1 MAPQPK
7 PTPFEIDGPG
17 GTVIAWASDTAALQS
32 FFPGATP
39 LTETLQAAKQV
50 SYSGYSR
57 RQYPGDASTVGVSGG
72 SRQVYPE
79 RWLAGNTTP
88 GTRFY
93 CETKVT
99 GSDGKPKTRRKQFTY
114 QGAFGDLKAAAR
126 AQTVVAYVLRNAS
139 GAAYQIGVPP
149 PVPPALFHGPEIV
162 EP

>member
-7 PTPFEIDGPG
+7 PTPFEIAGPG
-17 GTVIAWASDTAALQS
+17 GSVVAWASDTAALQS
-32 FFPGATP
+32 FFPNAEP
-39 LTETLQAAKQV
+39 LSETLQPAREV
-50 SYSGYSR
+50 SYAGYSR
-57 RQYPGDASTVGVSGG
+57 RQYPGDSTPVGTSGG
-72 SRQVYPE
+72 TRQIYPE

-99 GSDGKPKTRRKQFTY
+99 GSDGKSKTRRKQFTY

-126 AQTVVAYVLRNAS
+126 AQAVGAYVLRNAS

-149 PVPPALFHGPEIV
+149 PTPPALFHGTEV
-162 EP
+162 AES